1 MFHYGI
7 TPSYRFLDY
16 IITHRCCYRHTAGTE
31 GAVTDD
37 GLDFYIQ
44 SKLKDL

>member
-1 MFHYGI
+1 MESHQVLGFLI
-7 TPSYRFLDY
+7 TLLHTDVV
-16 IITHRCCYRHTAGTE
+16 RHTAGTE

>member
-1 MFHYGI
+1 MESHQVIGFLI
-7 TPSYRFLDY
+7 TLLHTDVV
-16 IITHRCCYRHTAGTE
+16 RHTAGTE
-31 GAVTDD
+31 VTDD